1 MKKTLA
7 TRHRTVKTAIL
18 AGLSAVGV
26 LLLAI
31 PAAAQ
36 TATSASQAP
45 SAATLAAAAP
55 AAKTQ
60 KAPATTAK
68 PGQAS
73 GTARAKSATPLTLK
87 TQNDKASYAV
97 GLGLG
102 KSLKRDGVDVDPA
115 IVSRGLRDALA
126 GGKTL
131 LTDDEVKTTMTA
143 VQADVRKRQEA
154 KLQVAG
160 ETNKQEGEAFLAANK
175 TQEGVVALPSG
186 LQYKI
191 LKEGTGPKPAAT
203 DSVVCNYRG
212 TLLNSTEFDSS
223 YKRGQPITLPVNGVI
238 KGWTEALQL
247 MPVGS
252 KWQLFVPSELAY
264 GARGAGGA
272 IGPNATLVFE
282 IELLSIQAKDA
293 K

>member
-7 TRHRTVKTAIL
+7 TRHKGIL

-45 SAATLAAAAP
+45 SAATPAAATP

-212 TLLNSTEFDSS
+212 TLLNNTEFDSS